1 MSSKTNSD
9 TESDQILTE
18 RTTIPEDITAF
29 YDKIDKE
36 DEDEEEDQ
44 ELKTVSFEVNQ
55 VSVLIY
61 LIHLILYICVYKIQY
76 KYYRNNM
83 YYIYII
89 KRKKLKLYKNDALS
103 WSILYWQNMIFA
115 MIV

>member
-18 RTTIPEDITAF
+18 RATIPEDITAF

-55 VSVLIY
+55 VSILIY
-61 LIHLILYICVYKIQY
+61 LIHLIF
-76 KYYRNNM
+76 
-83 YYIYII
+83 YII
-89 KRKKLKLYKNDALS
+89 FCIKYNINIKTTCTIHTL
-103 WSILYWQNMIFA
+103 
-115 MIV
+115 